1 MSSII
6 PFMSSK
12 SFFFFFGPNIASTLF
27 SHRMNPTH
35 KIRIYY
41 LLFNNIFPR
50 WNIAFLSSQFYFLI
64 IPRSQQLPLI
74 SHHLFWWWLAYGWN
88 GKGLEWKWMFKRG
101 GRQLWKLDTFGY
113 AWHFICLV
121 EILQLDKPNIRVLF
135 VPFHQSLIMVF
146 RHASSCT
153 TL

>member
-1 MSSII
+1 MQQSCTCLYVFYYS
-6 PFMSSK
+6 FHEFQK
-12 SFFFFFGPNIASTLF
+12 LFFFFFGPNIASTLF

-113 AWHFICLV
+113 TWHLHLFSW
-121 EILQLDKPNIRVLF
+121 NFAIR
-135 VPFHQSLIMVF
+135 Q
-146 RHASSCT
+146 T
-153 TL
+153 